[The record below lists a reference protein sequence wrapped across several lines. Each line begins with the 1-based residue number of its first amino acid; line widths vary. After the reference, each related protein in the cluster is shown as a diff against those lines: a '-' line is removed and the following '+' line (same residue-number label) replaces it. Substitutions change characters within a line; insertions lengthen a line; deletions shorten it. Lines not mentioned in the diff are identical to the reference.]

1 VPRPPLA
8 GHPSCGVVCLS
19 PHYPPPGE
27 RNHAGQCAPVAR
39 EPVGMCEVEQLRL
52 NQEQMG
58 DPVTWQPGLTLVAAD
73 NGACRQVIDGCIPLR
88 GSTIRRTVPLRTCC
102 PAVPPTLCQAP
113 PSRHH
118 EKYRREPLAYV
129 RVSADWLLSSV
140 PRTTWRPC
148 STSGRRRTPDRHRG
162 PEGLAEARCRTRS
175 TGLPPMAGA
184 GCAA

>member
-1 VPRPPLA
+1 MDVRRYLLVLDMNLLA
-8 GHPSCGVVCLS
+8 AD
-19 PHYPPPGE
+19 E
-27 RNHAGQCAPVAR
+27 RCELGPISYLVAR
-39 EPVGMCEVEQLRL
+39 QEHERCEVVVL
-52 NQEQMG
+52 
-58 DPVTWQPGLTLVAAD
+58 
-73 NGACRQVIDGCIPLR
+73 
-88 GSTIRRTVPLRTCC
+88 PLRTCC
-102 PAVPPTLCQAP
+102 PAVPPTLYQAP

-129 RVSADWLLSSV
+129 RAPADWLLSSV